1 MALGGRI
8 WKRVTFVTGLLTSTF
23 SKWVYWGN
31 LSDRTV
37 VQLLRLSAW
46 TKHPCCVNMLILN
59 YFTISKEFLEAIFP
73 RLDSSTRTITNE
85 KMEWSQYLSSQSDPC
100 SVSSSHSQVVWL
112 LCCCYVSTSFCHLR
126 HQCLLCPL
134 CCIFLPNI
142 GGSFL
147 LLLDEIFLTST
158 TICCRRYHISHIH
171 SSLGYCHLQC
181 EHYQPIQGWKFWSKQ
196 FANF

>member
-1 MALGGRI
+1 MAFGGRI
-8 WKRVTFVTGLLTSTF
+8 WKRVTFFTGLLTSTF

-37 VQLLRLSAW
+37 MQLLCLSAW
-46 TKHPCCVNMLILN
+46 IKHLCCINMLILN

-85 KMEWSQYLSSQSDPC
+85 KMEWSQYLSSYIDPC
-100 SVSSSHSQVVWL
+100 SVGSSHSQVVWL
-112 LCCCYVSTSFCHLR
+112 LCCCYVSTSFCHFR

-147 LLLDEIFLTST
+147 FVTRWDFSNKYQNLLQK
-158 TICCRRYHISHIH
+158 ISHFSH
-171 SSLGYCHLQC
+171 PFKSWLLSPSMRAL
-181 EHYQPIQGWKFWSKQ
+181 S
-196 FANF
+196 ANPRLEILV